1 MVKVLHAADFHLDSA
16 FGSLSEERSRQRRQ
30 ECRRL
35 VDRMVDYANDHGAEL
50 MLLPGDLFDGER
62 VYAQT
67 AEELAAALGRFR
79 GQVVI
84 APGNHDPYTARSPY
98 ARTAWPENVHI
109 FRADSWEKLTFPQ
122 YGCTVYGAAFT
133 AGEAGIPEELTAAD
147 EGVRL
152 LVLHGDVG
160 HEGSRYRPLPT
171 AWLSRT
177 GVDYAA
183 LGHVHEYRGVQHAG
197 TVAYAYPGCPEGR
210 GFDELGEKGF
220 LFGMVDRGRA
230 ELQFVPFARRR
241 YEIVTVDVTDADP
254 ARAAADGLRG
264 REEDIVR
271 LILAGEVEAAIDLQA
286 LTQQL
291 DRLCWQLEVRD
302 ETRARQD
309 LWRGCGEE
317 SLRGLFLANLR
328 EEYDRADEAGRAA
341 IEQAV
346 RFGLAA
352 MENREL

>member
-1 MVKVLHAADFHLDSA
+1 MVKILHAADFHLDSA
-16 FGSLSEERSRQRRQ
+16 FGALSEERARQRRQ
-30 ECRRL
+30 ECRQLVGRL
-35 VDRMVDYANDHGAEL
+35 VDYANDHGADL

-67 AEELAAALGRFR
+67 TEELASELGRFH
-79 GQVVI
+79 GGVII
-84 APGNHDPYTARSPY
+84 APGNHDPYTHRSPY
-98 ARTAWPENVHI
+98 ARVLWPENVHI
-109 FRADSWEKLTFPQ
+109 FTENTLQKLEFPQ
-122 YGCTVYGAAFT
+122 YGCTVYGGAFT
-133 AGEAGIPEELTAAD
+133 GTEAGEPEEFTAKD
-147 EGVRL
+147 EGVKI

-160 HEGSRYRPLPT
+160 ATGSRYRSLTT
-171 AWLSRT
+171 AWLERT

-183 LGHVHEYRGVQHAG
+183 LGHVHEHRGVQYAG
-197 TVAYAYPGCPEGR
+197 ATAYAYPGCPEGR

-220 LFGMVDRGRA
+220 LFGTVDEGRA
-230 ELQFVPFARRR
+230 DLQFVPFARRR
-241 YEIVTVDVTDADP
+241 YEIVTVDVTDAD
-254 ARAAADGLRG
+254 AHQTAADALRG

-271 LILAGEVEAAIDLQA
+271 LVLQGEVDETPDVQR

-291 DRLCWQLEVRD
+291 ANFCWQLEVRN
-302 ETRARQD
+302 ETRLRQD
-309 LWRGCGEE
+309 LWSGCGED

-328 EEYDRADEAGRAA
+328 EEYDRADEAGRAV